1 MSIPTQM
8 PFTDTHNGQSTE
20 RNAAEEVMMYLK
32 LDNTDFRQRDPIVNI
47 IGQHI
52 DKERAAKAKP
62 EPDLRETVEAAL
74 ALPQDIRELFQR
86 LTSLSTAAH
95 VAASTL
101 LEHGENGLAS
111 CDNVDRLYKDVQ
123 LVLKKFDPPSLK
135 QAKVWSLA
143 RLSKAVDLHAMHNR
157 RKNGPICLGCS
168 NTIGFYKGIE
178 YLGAIKMIGRSFTRM
193 QAGDLVSITQRR
205 WVGKPQ
211 QKLLTIDKIE
221 GLMVHL
227 KELSDDDRARAKN
240 AQDPV
245 DPGLSQGPR
254 FVPPRTPGNQ

>member
-32 LDNTDFRQRDPIVNI
+32 LDNTDFRQRDPIVSI
-47 IGQHI
+47 IGKHI

-62 EPDLRETVEAAL
+62 EPELRETVEAAL
-74 ALPQDIRELFQR
+74 ALPQDVRELFQR

-123 LVLKKFDPPSLK
+123 LVLKRFDPPTIEQL
-135 QAKVWSLA
+135 KVWSVQPSRDANLRA
-143 RLSKAVDLHAMHNR
+143 LHNR
-157 RKNGPICLGCS
+157 RKNGPICVGCV
-168 NTIGFYKGIE
+168 NYIGFYQGE
-178 YLGAIKMIGRSFTRM
+178 AFLGTVRMWKPSFMRLK
-193 QAGDLVSITQRR
+193 AGDLVA
-205 WVGKPQ
+205 VPQ
-211 QKLLTIDKIE
+211 LHWIGEPKQKLLTIERIE
-221 GLMVHL
+221 GLMVHVR
-227 KELSDDDRARAKN
+227 EMTADERTRATN

-245 DPGLSQGPR
+245 DPGLPHKLR
-254 FVPPRTPGNQ
+254 FVPPRIPGKQ